1 MNHSTT
7 QNGLNLIEL
16 MIVIAI
22 VGILA
27 SIGYPLYKDQM
38 DSSRRTDAK
47 TALLEVLEAQER
59 FYSANNTY
67 VTTLTNLGYT
77 TTTVPSDEGFYG
89 ITAAQCAGPI
99 ALTQCISLS
108 AAPTAGGPQTSD
120 GCGTLS
126 IDSRGNKGKT
136 GTLPLAKCW

>member
-1 MNHSTT
+1 MKQTVK
-7 QNGLNLIEL
+7 QKGFNLIEL

-27 SIGYPLYKDQM
+27 SIGYPLYKDQV
-38 DSSRRTDAK
+38 DSTRRTDGK
-47 TALLEVLEAQER
+47 TRLLEVLEAQER
-59 FYSANNTY
+59 FYSANNNYT
-67 VTTLTNLGYT
+67 TTLTSLGYAAA
-77 TTTVPSDEGFYG
+77 TVPSEEGFYG

-136 GTLPLAKCW
+136 GALTLAKCW